1 MRLPSCKLVH
11 IFRPSAVAL
20 LACAALPFTGCGGQ
34 SGPPPPPP
42 QGVVITVQPLSQTV
56 PISETATFTVTAT
69 GTVPLSYQ
77 WSENGQEIPG
87 ADAAFYTTP
96 AVALGDNGSTLVGS
110 YQVRVSNAVNSVASN
125 TVTLNAGA
133 RSPKPGDLRYLLF
146 QQVDLPGFMSEY
158 GGGADWL
165 GTANYSYGNA
175 LGTPLMLG
183 IGNISGSACDW
194 HFSFYNLPPGS
205 PGLAMY
211 YQENF
216 TVGETPFTS
225 YLQTVA
231 APNLVIDS
239 MDIQSAPEDSICV
252 GVSWVETAQPGGF
265 DQRLEII
272 PSGTDQSAQIQSQA
286 TLDGAE
292 SRVIP
297 AVSFDTAGNAYL
309 ISYGWTGDTTTVYE
323 TQTAVVTA
331 ANVTSTATAL
341 AGEGYFLSA
350 FGGNPT
356 FGYMLIGTRVQGDTL
371 PRPIN
376 ANGVLAP
383 NPDSAYFTMVV
394 WLQDPSAGAEIWE
407 Q

>member
-1 MRLPSCKLVH
+1 
-11 IFRPSAVAL
+11 
-20 LACAALPFTGCGGQ
+20 
-34 SGPPPPPP
+34 
-42 QGVVITVQPLSQTV
+42 V

-69 GTVPLSYQ
+69 GTAPLSYR

-87 ADAAFYTTP
+87 AVDASYTTP

-110 YQVRVSNAVNSVASN
+110 YQVTVTNAVNSVASN
-125 TVTLNAGA
+125 AVTLNAGA

-146 QQVDLPGFMSEY
+146 QQVDLPGLQP
-158 GGGADWL
+158 GGADWL

-183 IGNISGSACDW
+183 EGNISGFQCDW
-194 HFSFYNLPPGS
+194 HFAFYDLPPGS
-205 PGLAMY
+205 PDLAMY
-211 YQENF
+211 YQEDF
-216 TVGETPFTS
+216 TATEMPVTA
-225 YLQTVA
+225 YLQSVA

-239 MDIQSAPEDSICV
+239 IDIQSAPESSICM
-252 GVSWVETAQPGGF
+252 GVSWVETAQAGGF
-265 DQRLEII
+265 DQRLETI
-272 PSGTDQSAQIQSQA
+272 PSGTDQSAQIQAQA
-286 TLDGAE
+286 TADGAE
-292 SRVIP
+292 SRVIS
-297 AVSFDTAGNAYL
+297 AVSFDTSGNAYL
-309 ISYGWTGDTTTVYE
+309 ISYGWTGDTATIYE
-323 TQTAVVTA
+323 TQTAMVTA
-331 ANVTSTATAL
+331 ANVVSTATTL
-341 AGEGYFLSA
+341 ADEGYFLSA

-356 FGYMLIGTRVQGDTL
+356 FGYILIGTRVQGDTL